1 MVLLH
6 VNGGD
11 GGVAEVAMF
20 GRVVSIGL
28 GDSGS
33 GLNLKEK
40 GVAESAGGV
49 DVVLDRMRLCRL
61 DPRVYFGFDVLP
73 DPASGGQVGFC
84 AIVSCTP

>member
-1 MVLLH
+1 LVLVH
-6 VNGGD
+6 MNGGD
-11 GGVAEVAMF
+11 GGVAEVTKF
-20 GRVVSIGL
+20 GRVVSIRL

-61 DPRVYFGFDVLP
+61 DPRVYLGLDVLP